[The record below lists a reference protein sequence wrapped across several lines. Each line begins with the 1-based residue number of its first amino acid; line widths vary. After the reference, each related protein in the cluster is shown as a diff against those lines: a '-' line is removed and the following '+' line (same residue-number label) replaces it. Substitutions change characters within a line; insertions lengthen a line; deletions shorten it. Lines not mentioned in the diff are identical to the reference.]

1 MNASREQLE
10 LLISRGA
17 EAPLTDGER
26 ATLQQALDADET
38 LVRDRDVYARLND
51 LLSETRALPDDVNVT
66 AMAKATQ
73 RAARREFAQAE
84 LVDDQT
90 DTQLRELLGNVPR
103 TDWQAFHQR
112 VSAAVSSEVEAQQP
126 ETIRFPA
133 VLTWAAPLAAA
144 AVLVFAFW
152 GPARPITNS
161 DSNPITAVANG
172 GSTVV
177 VEVDR
182 PTSGG
187 LVEVSFVRTP
197 PEALAMQDD
206 EPLPG
211 GTVIVNGTWPSS
223 LPKAPARNGGVTID
237 AYYY

>member
-17 EAPLTDGER
+17 EAPLTDSER
-26 ATLQQALDADET
+26 ATLQQALDVDES
-38 LVRDRDVYARLND
+38 LARDRNAYARLNG
-51 LLSETRALPDDVNVT
+51 LLSETRVLPDDVDVL
-66 AMAKATQ
+66 AIAEATQ
-73 RAARREFAQAE
+73 RVVRREFARAE

-90 DTQLRELLGNVPR
+90 DTQLRELMGNVPA

-112 VSAAVSSEVEAQQP
+112 VSAAVSSEVEVEQP
-126 ETIRFPA
+126 ETIRFPT

-152 GPARPITNS
+152 GPGRPIADS
-161 DSNPITAVANG
+161 DSNAITAVANS

-197 PEALAMQDD
+197 PASLALQDD